1 MFNAVW
7 REVLI
12 GAARS
17 RTFLSWHSLS
27 TKVAIMPRS
36 EMPFSP
42 QISTLTEMY
51 TPLANTSSMRFCTR
65 VLPST
70 ARSVTICDG
79 SRQTVSMCPSTASH
93 VPPAL
98 NASNVHIPWPPYSG
112 RVVDTRR

>member
-1 MFNAVW
+1 MFSAVW

-17 RTFLSWHSLS
+17 KTFLSWHSLS
-27 TKVAIMPRS
+27 TKVAKMPKS

-51 TPLANTSSMRFCTR
+51 TPLAKTSSMSFCSR
-65 VLPST
+65 ALPST

-79 SRQTVSMCPSTASH
+79 CR
-93 VPPAL
+93 
-98 NASNVHIPWPPYSG
+98 
-112 RVVDTRR
+112 